1 MKDETAIQASSSS
14 PPIDRNRSHP
24 SVIQRERRS
33 RQNRRAAK
41 AAHDERCLGLPNR
54 QTVAAAHSPAP
65 GVSKRQTTHRSR
77 RDAASSRLSPACAR
91 RRSSSGGAVCAI
103 FGPCRTENRD
113 QSGRFGQAR
122 PSWVLSLRRK
132 IEREPLNPEIL
143 LAEIGVGYRIA
154 PPTNGPVRRPRD
166 GLPDDPNEGLKP
178 CLSIFSGLVEIAIT
192 LALVI
197 AAARPIG
204 AYMADV
210 FQNRPT
216 LLTPILGPIER
227 AVYRAAGIS
236 AKEEQE
242 WDAYAISMV
251 VFGGACML
259 GLYAILRLQAWLPL
273 NPQGFP
279 GVPPDLAFNIAV
291 SFVTNANWQAYSGET
306 TLAI

>member
-178 CLSIFSGLVEIAIT
+178 CL
-192 LALVI
+192 
-197 AAARPIG
+197 
-204 AYMADV
+204 
-210 FQNRPT
+210 
-216 LLTPILGPIER
+216 
-227 AVYRAAGIS
+227 
-236 AKEEQE
+236 
-242 WDAYAISMV
+242 
-251 VFGGACML
+251 
-259 GLYAILRLQAWLPL
+259 
-273 NPQGFP
+273 
-279 GVPPDLAFNIAV
+279 
-291 SFVTNANWQAYSGET
+291 
-306 TLAI
+306 

>member
-1 MKDETAIQASSSS
+1 M
-14 PPIDRNRSHP
+14 P
-24 SVIQRERRS
+24 VI
-33 RQNRRAAK
+33 
-41 AAHDERCLGLPNR
+41 L
-54 QTVAAAHSPAP
+54 
-65 GVSKRQTTHRSR
+65 
-77 RDAASSRLSPACAR
+77 
-91 RRSSSGGAVCAI
+91 
-103 FGPCRTENRD
+103 
-113 QSGRFGQAR
+113 
-122 PSWVLSLRRK
+122 
-132 IEREPLNPEIL
+132 
-143 LAEIGVGYRIA
+143 
-154 PPTNGPVRRPRD
+154 
-166 GLPDDPNEGLKP
+166 
-178 CLSIFSGLVEIAIT
+178 SGLVEIAIT

-291 SFVTNANWQAYSGET
+291 SFVTNANWQAYGGET
-306 TLAI
+306 TLSHLSQMVGLTTNNFLELGGGDRRRRRARPGADAE